1 MDDSGGMMTELSY
14 VILEERGL
22 VSVAGEEA
30 RDFLQGLV
38 SNDVNKVGAGHAVH
52 AAFMTPQGKYLHDF
66 FIVKMGDVLILDC
79 ERIDDLVRRLKS
91 YKLRSRVELEDRT
104 GTLAVAALFGEGTGL
119 ALGLDGEAG
128 SAKSF
133 AGGVAYMDPRL
144 ADAGARTVLY
154 RGGAAIAMEEAG
166 FKPAAAADYDRLR
179 LGLGLPDGSRDLTV
193 EKSILLENGF
203 DELNGIDWDKGC
215 FLGQELTAR
224 TKHRALIRK
233 RLMPVDIEGPAPPPG
248 TPVLL
253 DGGQAGEMRSARGS
267 IGLAL
272 MRLEHLHKAQ
282 QTGAPFTAGD
292 ARLIPKK
299 PGWAAF

>member
-1 MDDSGGMMTELSY
+1 MNDFGGMMTELSY

-22 VSVAGEEA
+22 VSVTGEDA
-30 RDFLQGLV
+30 CDFLQGLV
-38 SNDVNKVGAGHAVH
+38 SNDVNKAGAGRALH

-66 FIVKMGDVLILDC
+66 FIVQMGDALILDC
-79 ERIDDLVRRLKS
+79 DRVDDLVRRLKS
-91 YKLRSRVELEDRT
+91 YKLRSRVEIEDRT
-104 GTLAVAALFGEGTGL
+104 GTLAAAALFGEGAEL

-128 SAKSF
+128 SAKTF

-144 ADAGARTVLY
+144 ADAGARTVLD
-154 RGGAAIAMEEAG
+154 RDGAESAIRAAG

-179 LGLGLPDGSRDLTV
+179 LELGLPDGSRDLTV

-253 DGGQAGEMRSARGS
+253 DGADAGEMRSGIS
-267 IGLAL
+267 GIGLAL
-272 MRLEHLHKAQ
+272 MRLEHVHKARQ
-282 QTGAPFTAGD
+282 SGAPFTAGD
-292 ARLIPKK
+292 ARLTPRK
-299 PGWAAF
+299 PGWASF

>member
-1 MDDSGGMMTELSY
+1 MDEPGGMMTKQSY
-14 VILEERGL
+14 VIFKKRGL

-38 SNDVNKVGAGHAVH
+38 SNDVNKAGAGRALH

-66 FIVKMGDVLILDC
+66 FIVQAGDALILDC
-79 ERIDDLVRRLKS
+79 ERADDLVRRLKL
-91 YKLRSRVELEDRT
+91 YKLRSRVDIEDRT
-104 GTLAVAALFGEGTGL
+104 ETLAAAALFGEGTRL
-119 ALGLDGEAG
+119 ALGLDAEAG

-133 AGGVAYMDPRL
+133 AGGVVYMDPRL
-144 ADAGARTVLY
+144 ADAGARAVLD
-154 RGGAAIAMEEAG
+154 RDGAASALEDAG
-166 FKPAAAADYDRLR
+166 FKPAAAAEYDRLR
-179 LGLGLPDGSRDLTV
+179 LGLGLPDGSRDLIV

-253 DGGQAGEMRSARGS
+253 DGGQAGEMRSARGG

-272 MRLEHLHKAQ
+272 MRLEHLLKARQ
-282 QTGAPFTAGD
+282 SGAPFTAGD
-292 ARLIPKK
+292 ARLTPKK

>member
-1 MDDSGGMMTELSY
+1 MTERSY
-14 VILEERGL
+14 VILEERGI

-30 RDFLQGLV
+30 RDFLQGLI
-38 SNDVNKVGAGHAVH
+38 SNDVNKVGAGRAVH

-66 FIVKMGDVLILDC
+66 FMVQTGDTLILDC
-79 ERIDDLVRRLKS
+79 ERTDDLVRRLKS
-91 YKLRSRVELEDRT
+91 YKLRSRVEIEDRT
-104 GTLAVAALFGEGTGL
+104 GTLAAAALFGEGTGL

-144 ADAGARTVLY
+144 ADAGARAVVD
-154 RGGAAIAMEEAG
+154 RDGAAKAMEKAG
-166 FKPAAAADYDRLR
+166 FKPAAAADYDSLR
-179 LGLGLPDGSRDLTV
+179 LGLGLPDGSRDLIV

-253 DGGQAGEMRSARGS
+253 DGREAGEMRSARGS
-267 IGLAL
+267 LGLA
-272 MRLEHLHKAQ
+272 
-282 QTGAPFTAGD
+282 GSD
-292 ARLIPKK
+292 ALP
-299 PGWAAF
+299 